1 MAILLF
7 VCTDYHAQNVFYQ
20 PSQGNMEMPY
30 AWTFQTRGLNFYLS
44 GMEGMP
50 PQLAGACL
58 INGAKEIIAA
68 RSCEQKILD
77 ATMKIMI
84 EASKRGNHDPRDT
97 KKI

>member
-30 AWTFQTRGLNFYLS
+30 TWTFQTRGLNFYLS

-50 PQLAGACL
+50 PHLAGACL
-58 INGAKEIIAA
+58 INGTKEIIAA
-68 RSCEQKILD
+68 RSCEEKILD

-97 KKI
+97 KKL